1 MAALRSAF
9 DFARFFLDVGWATGE
24 YASKVAFDPLLRR
37 LAPRAPTPRP
47 VLTLPGFGG
56 PEISLQPLVA
66 FLNRQGFAAE
76 SWGLG
81 TNRGPRDAAAL
92 PEMIE
97 RLAPKLKRMADKGGA
112 KVSLVGQSLGGIYAR
127 EIAREMPELID
138 RVITLGSPAYLR
150 KDGLEHLNAMLPIAM
165 RLMTGKRTE
174 DHLEDHPAERLHAP
188 PPVPLVAIFSALDG
202 VATEAATAIPA
213 GDLTIE
219 GTLPRENIEIVG
231 SHCGMAVNP
240 VVLLAICDRLPADP
254 AAWTAYDAR
263 AYLGP
268 MGKAL
273 APAFHPGLR
282 HAAWRRFPRRPK

>member
-9 DFARFFLDVGWATGE
+9 DFARFFLDVGWASGE
-24 YASKVAFDPLLRR
+24 YASKIAFDPMLRR
-37 LAPRAPTPRP
+37 LAPRAPSARP

-56 PEISLQPLVA
+56 PEISLQPLNA

-81 TNRGPRDAAAL
+81 TNRGPRHADAL

-112 KVSLVGQSLGGIYAR
+112 RVSLVGQSLGGIYAR
-127 EIAREMPELID
+127 EIAREMPDLID

-150 KDGLEHLNAMLPIAM
+150 RDGLEHLNAMLPVAM

-188 PPVPLVAIFSALDG
+188 PPVPLVAIYSAFDG
-202 VATEAATAIPA
+202 VAAEAATAIPA
-213 GDLTIE
+213 GELTIE
-219 GTLPRENIEIVG
+219 GGLPRENIEIVG

-240 VVLLAICDRLPADP
+240 VVLLAVCDRLLADP

-263 AYLGP
+263 AYLSPVGR
-268 MGKAL
+268 AL
-273 APAFHPGLR
+273 APVFHPGLR
-282 HAAWRRFPRRPK
+282 HAAWQRFPRRPK